1 MNTGLRRYT
10 DLPYLIDLLM
20 TKEIALLS
28 PDSWDD
34 RNDSYYIKQFA
45 KANGLSSTYAL
56 CLAEA
61 SETYHH
67 WRLFTNGSNGV
78 CIEFDKA
85 QLISEVRKFNGVEV
99 RAEKVIYKKIDSLH
113 KVQPSLPELPFLKRQ
128 AFGDEKEFRLFC
140 GLENKGPSVFRLP
153 ISLKTI
159 NRITF
164 SPWLA
169 KSVFEQVKFTL
180 KSIKGCKSLKI
191 YKSSLVENEKWMN
204 YARYVSNTDL
214 DYK

>member
-1 MNTGLRRYT
+1 MNSFLRRYT

-20 TKEIALLS
+20 TREISLLS

-34 RNDSYYIKQFA
+34 RNDSHYIKQFA
-45 KANGLSSTYAL
+45 KANGLSSAYAL
-56 CLAEA
+56 CLAET

-85 QLISEVRKFNGVEV
+85 QLISEVSKLNGVEV
-99 RAEKVIYKKIDSLH
+99 RADTVIYKTIDSLH
-113 KVQPSLPELPFLKRQ
+113 KVQPSLPELPFLKRH
-128 AFGDEKEFRLFC
+128 AFGDEKEFRLFY
-140 GLENKGPSVFRLP
+140 GSVKKGPPVFRLP

-169 KSVFEQVKFTL
+169 EPVFKQVKSNL

-191 YKSSLVENEKWMN
+191 YKSSLVENERWMRFADN
-204 YARYVSNTDL
+204 HQ
-214 DYK
+214 